1 MLYCYICC
9 GKLCRQQQLMKQSD
23 ATSLVQA
30 TVILSQHH
38 SWSNKNNITD
48 LRCSVMEMIC
58 HSTSGDGFNWLSGYG
73 DGLMG
78 EEGSTGWMQMAAHW
92 TSTRLPS
99 GTLYRSA
106 FLYLVFFRCL
116 LLVDACIFFDHALI
130 KTFIHTG
137 WGGINFKWD
146 RWIAGS
152 VQNGIWPNCPTAT
165 ASKNILPYT

>member
-30 TVILSQHH
+30 TIILSQHH

-106 FLYLVFFRCL
+106 FLYLVFFSLSSFSWCMY
-116 LLVDACIFFDHALI
+116 IF
-130 KTFIHTG
+130 
-137 WGGINFKWD
+137 WSRVN
-146 RWIAGS
+146 
-152 VQNGIWPNCPTAT
+152 
-165 ASKNILPYT
+165 KNIHSYWVRWYQFQMRQMNRW